1 MIPGFLEEARRP
13 QFLAGS
19 LLLRFAEDVR
29 FADLHRHVL
38 AIGVFLDIRGEREA
52 FDDVGSVILF
62 LRPVAEEASQLLNS
76 ALTRFSSVLSPE
88 KPVQADICLPTSAD
102 RST

>member
-1 MIPGFLEEARRP
+1 LKRLGDHSFSREACCS
-13 QFLAGS
+13 AS
-19 LLLRFAEDVR
+19 LKTYG

-38 AIGVFLDIRGEREA
+38 ALGVFLDIRGEREA